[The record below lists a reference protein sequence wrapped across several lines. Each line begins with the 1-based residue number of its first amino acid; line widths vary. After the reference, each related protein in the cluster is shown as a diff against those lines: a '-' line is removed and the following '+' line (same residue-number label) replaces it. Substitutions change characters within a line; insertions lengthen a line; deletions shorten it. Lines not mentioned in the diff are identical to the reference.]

1 MAVPCWWQDDLCD
14 GDWTCGDVDSCPLDP
29 ADSCAY
35 DAKNDADGDGICGD
49 AGLCAADADNDVDSD
64 VACGDEN
71 TCPPDP
77 DNDAVIIGGRVVVS
91 KMVVGRDVDI
101 DMATWQ
107 CALGK
112 HGCLL
117 LVWIAGSVVLLAGRT
132 ADTMLAFAQQRAVF
146 SEENDVCPPSIAASP
161 NKILK
166 QQAAE
171 FLAADIPSLE
181 ARATTISTE
190 HTPALT
196 PVSSSETAAA

>member
-1 MAVPCWWQDDLCD
+1 MSVAVPCWWQDDLCD
-14 GDWTCGDVDSCPLDP
+14 GDWTCGATWIRALSTLRTPVRTTPIMTQMETEF
-29 ADSCAY
+29 AATWAY
-35 DAKNDADGDGICGD
+35 
-49 AGLCAADADNDVDSD
+49 VRPTPTMMMTPTWYSD
-64 VACGDEN
+64 RIL
-71 TCPPDP
+71 TTTL
-77 DNDAVIIGGRVVVS
+77 S
-91 KMVVGRDVDI
+91 SSDI
-101 DMATWQ
+101 DTATPP

-112 HGCLL
+112 YEFLL

-196 PVSSSETAAA
+196 PVSSSATAAA